1 MLGLRV
7 VGIADRKA
15 GASATLSIF
24 MNIII
29 VGAGEIGRHLA
40 ASLAK
45 EAHRISLIEADKALA
60 AELEAILDAKVIHG
74 DGTSVTDLADA
85 DVGECELFL
94 AMSSSNT
101 TNMMAASMAKSMGVN
116 KVVSRVHP
124 SLQREEWLFDFRGHF
139 GLDHIFSSERLTA
152 IELAKFVRNPESL
165 VVEELARGRIELQQ
179 VSVGGNSKSIGK
191 KILELGA
198 PEGIRVAMI
207 SRGAT
212 TYVPIADS
220 VIEEG
225 DLVTIFG
232 EPRKLREF
240 AQQLQGKRK
249 STNKMRVVI
258 FGGNEYGFS
267 LAQMLESIDCTV
279 RVFERDPEICK
290 NLADRLTNAI
300 IINADAT
307 VSTQLEEE
315 QVGEADFFIST
326 STDDEDNVM
335 SCLQA
340 HTLGVKNCLTVIHR
354 ADYAAAISASGH
366 HLGIRAAISPRE
378 ATRREI
384 QRFITTDSYH
394 ILKQFEGVDLM
405 ELRVGKGSLAA
416 GHMVKEIDWPQGI
429 VLVGKLR
436 GLHAEVPGPDEVLLG
451 GDHLYAMVSRD
462 ARKPFLKLL
471 AT

>member
-1 MLGLRV
+1 
-7 VGIADRKA
+7 
-15 GASATLSIF
+15 

-40 ASLAK
+40 FSLAK
-45 EAHRISLIEADKALA
+45 ETHRISLIEADKALA
-60 AELEAILDAKVIHG
+60 EELEATLDAKVIHG

-85 DVGECELFL
+85 DVGECDLFL

-101 TNMMAASMAKSMGVN
+101 TNMMSASMAKSMGVS

-139 GLDHIFSSERLTA
+139 GVDHIFSSERLAA
-152 IELAKFVRNPESL
+152 IELAKFVRNPDSL
-165 VVEELARGRIELQQ
+165 IVEELARGRIELQQ
-179 VSVGGNSKSIGK
+179 VLVGTNSHAISKTLRDLS
-191 KILELGA
+191 A

-207 SRGAT
+207 SRAEKSF
-212 TYVPIADS
+212 VPNAES

-232 EPRKLREF
+232 EPRKLRDF
-240 AQQLQGKRK
+240 AERLQGKRK
-249 STNKMRVVI
+249 GTHKLRVVI

-279 RVFERDPEICK
+279 RVFERDPEICAG
-290 NLADRLTNAI
+290 LADRLTNAT
-300 IINADAT
+300 IINGDAT
-307 VSTQLEEE
+307 VVAELEEE
-315 QVGEADFFIST
+315 QIGEADFFIST
-326 STDDEDNVM
+326 SVDDEDNVM

-340 HTLGVKNCLTVIHR
+340 HTLGVKNCLTLIHR

-366 HLGIRAAISPRE
+366 HFGIRAAISPRE

-384 QRFITTDSYH
+384 QRFITTDSYY
-394 ILKQFEGVDLM
+394 ILKTFDGVDLV
-405 ELRVGKGSLAA
+405 ELRVGKGSIAA
-416 GHMVKEIDWPQGI
+416 GHMVKEIQWPAGV

-436 GLHAEVPGPDEVLLG
+436 GLHADVPGPEEVLLG
-451 GDHLYAMVSRD
+451 GDHLYAMVSKE
-462 ARKPFLKLL
+462 AKKPFLKLL
-471 AT
+471 EA

>member
-1 MLGLRV
+1 
-7 VGIADRKA
+7 
-15 GASATLSIF
+15 

-40 ASLAK
+40 TSLAK

-60 AELEAILDAKVIHG
+60 EELEAVLDAKVIHG
-74 DGTSVTDLADA
+74 DGTSVSDLADA

-101 TNMMAASMAKSMGVN
+101 TNMMAASMAKSMGVS

-152 IELAKFVRNPESL
+152 IELAKFVRNPDSL

-179 VSVGGNSKSIGK
+179 VKVGANSRDISKS
-191 KILELGA
+191 LRELDA
-198 PEGIRVAMI
+198 PEGVRVAMVT
-207 SRGAT
+207 RGDKC
-212 TYVPIADS
+212 YVPTADS
-220 VIEEG
+220 VIEAD

-232 EPRKLREF
+232 EPRKLRDF
-240 AQQLQGKRK
+240 AGRLQGKRK
-249 STNKMRVVI
+249 GSEKLRVVI

-279 RVFERDPEICK
+279 RVFERDPEICAS
-290 NLADRLTNAI
+290 LADRLTNAT

-307 VSTQLEEE
+307 VSAELEEE
-315 QVGEADFFIST
+315 QIGEADFFIST

-340 HTLGVKNCLTVIHR
+340 HTLGVKNCLTIIHR

-366 HLGIRAAISPRE
+366 HFGIRAAISPRE

-384 QRFITTDSYH
+384 QRFITTDSHH
-394 ILKQFEGVDLM
+394 ILKKFDGVDLL
-405 ELRVGKGSLAA
+405 ELRVGKGSIAA
-416 GHMVKEIDWPQGI
+416 GHMVKEIEWPPGT

-451 GDHLYAMVSRD
+451 GDHLYAMVSKD
-462 ARKPFLKLL
+462 ARKRFLKLL
-471 AT
+471 SA

>member
-1 MLGLRV
+1 
-7 VGIADRKA
+7 
-15 GASATLSIF
+15 

-40 ASLAK
+40 ASLAH
-45 EAHRISLIEADKALA
+45 ESHRISLIEQDKGLAD
-60 AELEAILDAKVIHG
+60 ELDANLDAKVVHG
-74 DGTSVTDLADA
+74 DGTSVSDLADA
-85 DVGECELFL
+85 DVGECDLFL

-101 TNMMAASMAKSMGVN
+101 TNMMSASMAKSMGVS

-139 GLDHIFSSERLTA
+139 GVDHIFSSERLTA
-152 IELAKFVRNPESL
+152 IELAKFVRNPDSL

-179 VSVGGNSKSIGK
+179 VHVGANSQAIQK
-191 KILELGA
+191 KLRELDA
-198 PEGIRVAMI
+198 PEGVRVAMI
-207 SRGAT
+207 SRVGSSF
-212 TYVPIADS
+212 VPGADS
-220 VIEEG
+220 MIEEG

-232 EPRKLREF
+232 EPRKLRGFSER
-240 AQQLQGKRK
+240 LQGKRK
-249 STNKMRVVI
+249 STNKLRVVI

-279 RVFERDPEICK
+279 RVFERDPALCASM
-290 NLADRLTNAI
+290 ADRLVNAT
-300 IINADAT
+300 IINGDAT
-307 VSTQLEEE
+307 VVAELEEE

-340 HTLGVKNCLTVIHR
+340 HTLGVKHCLTIIHR

-366 HLGIRAAISPRE
+366 HFGIRAAISPRE

-394 ILKQFEGVDLM
+394 VLKKFETADLV
-405 ELRVGKGSLAA
+405 ELRVGKGSIAA
-416 GHMVKEIDWPQGI
+416 GHMVKEIDWPAGV

-451 GDHLYAMVSRD
+451 GDHLYAMVSKEAKKR
-462 ARKPFLKLL
+462 FLRLL
-471 AT
+471 EA

>member
-1 MLGLRV
+1 
-7 VGIADRKA
+7 
-15 GASATLSIF
+15 

-40 ASLAK
+40 MSLAK

-60 AELEAILDAKVIHG
+60 EELESTLDAKVIHG

-101 TNMMAASMAKSMGVN
+101 TNMMSASMAKSMGVA

-139 GLDHIFSSERLTA
+139 GVDHIFSSERLTA
-152 IELAKFVRNPESL
+152 IELAKFVRNPDSL

-179 VSVGGNSKSIGK
+179 VRVGANSQEIRK
-191 KILELGA
+191 KLREIEA
-198 PEGIRVAMI
+198 PRGVRVAMI
-207 SRGAT
+207 TRGGQSH
-212 TYVPIADS
+212 VPTAES
-220 VIEEG
+220 MIEQD
-225 DLVTIFG
+225 DLVMIFG
-232 EPRKLREF
+232 EPRKLRSF
-240 AQQLQGKRK
+240 AERLQGKSK
-249 STNKMRVVI
+249 GPAKLRVVI

-279 RVFERDPEICK
+279 RVFERDPGVCAQ
-290 NLADRLTNAI
+290 LADRLTNAT

-307 VSTQLEEE
+307 VSAVLDEE
-315 QVGEADFFIST
+315 QIGEADFFIST
-326 STDDEDNVM
+326 SVDDEDNVM

-340 HTLGVKNCLTVIHR
+340 HTLGVKNCLTIIHR
-354 ADYAAAISASGH
+354 ADYAAAISASGRH
-366 HLGIRAAISPRE
+366 FGIRAAISPRE

-384 QRFITTDSYH
+384 QRFITTDSHH
-394 ILKQFEGVDLM
+394 ILKKFDGIDLLEM
-405 ELRVGKGSLAA
+405 RIGKGSIAA
-416 GHMVKEIDWPQGI
+416 GHMVKEIDWPPGT
-429 VLVGKLR
+429 VLVGKQR
-436 GLHAEVPGPDEVLLG
+436 GLQAEVPGPDEVLLG

-462 ARKPFLKLL
+462 VLKRFLKLL
-471 AT
+471 AA

>member
-1 MLGLRV
+1 
-7 VGIADRKA
+7 
-15 GASATLSIF
+15 

-40 ASLAK
+40 GSLAK

-60 AELEAILDAKVIHG
+60 EELEATLDAKVIHG
-74 DGTSVTDLADA
+74 DGTSVTDLADS

-101 TNMMAASMAKSMGVN
+101 TNMMAASMAKSMGVK

-152 IELAKFVRNPESL
+152 IELAKFVRNPDSL

-179 VSVGGNSKSIGK
+179 VSVGENSKSKGK
-191 KILELGA
+191 KLRDLEA
-198 PEGIRVAMI
+198 PTGIRVAMV

-220 VIEEG
+220 VIEAG
-225 DLVTIFG
+225 DVVTIFG

-240 AQQLQGKRK
+240 AEILQGKKK
-249 STNKMRVVI
+249 STSKLRVVI

-290 NLADRLTNAI
+290 GLADRLTNAV

-307 VSTQLEEE
+307 VSAELEEE

-340 HTLGVKNCLTVIHR
+340 HTLGVKNCLTIIHR

-366 HLGIRAAISPRE
+366 HFGIRAAISPRE

-394 ILKQFEGVDLM
+394 ILKQFDGVDLM
-405 ELRVGKGSLAA
+405 ELRVGKGSIAA
-416 GHMVKEIDWPQGI
+416 GHMVKEIQWPPGV

-451 GDHLYAMVSRD
+451 EDHLYAMVSKD
-462 ARKPFLKLL
+462 ARKLFIKLL
-471 AT
+471 AA

>member
-1 MLGLRV
+1 
-7 VGIADRKA
+7 
-15 GASATLSIF
+15 

-40 ASLAK
+40 MSLAK

-60 AELEAILDAKVIHG
+60 ADLEATLDAKVIHG

-101 TNMMAASMAKSMGVN
+101 TNMMAASMAKSMGVA

-139 GLDHIFSSERLTA
+139 GVDHIFSSERLTA
-152 IELAKFVRNPESL
+152 IELAKFVRNPDSL

-179 VSVGGNSKSIGK
+179 VRVGPASREIGK
-191 KILELGA
+191 NLREIGA
-198 PEGIRVAMI
+198 PQGIRVAMI
-207 SRGAT
+207 TRDGECH
-212 TYVPIADS
+212 VPTAESMIR
-220 VIEEG
+220 EG

-240 AQQLQGKRK
+240 AERLQGKKRGGDK
-249 STNKMRVVI
+249 LRVVI

-267 LAQMLESIDCTV
+267 LAQMLESVDCTV
-279 RVFERDPEICK
+279 RVFEQDAEVCAR
-290 NLADRLTNAI
+290 LANRLTNAT

-307 VSTQLEEE
+307 VSAQLEEE
-315 QVGEADFFIST
+315 QVGDADFFIST
-326 STDDEDNVM
+326 SVDDEDNVM

-340 HTLGVKNCLTVIHR
+340 HTLGTKNCLTIIHR

-366 HLGIRAAISPRE
+366 HFGIRAAISPRE

-384 QRFITTDSYH
+384 QRFITTDSH
-394 ILKQFEGVDLM
+394 HVLKKFDGIDLL
-405 ELRVGKGSLAA
+405 ELRVGKGSIAA
-416 GHMVKEIDWPQGI
+416 GHMVKEIEWPPGT

-462 ARKPFLKLL
+462 ALKRFLKLL
-471 AT
+471 AA

>member
-1 MLGLRV
+1 MGVFQYIRRCGFGRHHFL
-7 VGIADRKA
+7 
-15 GASATLSIF
+15 

-40 ASLAK
+40 MSLAK
-45 EAHRISLIEADKALA
+45 EAHRISLIEADKSLA
-60 AELEAILDAKVIHG
+60 EELESTLDAKVIHG

-101 TNMMAASMAKSMGVN
+101 TNIMSASMAKSMGVA

-124 SLQREEWLFDFRGHF
+124 TLQREEWLFDFRGHF
-139 GLDHIFSSERLTA
+139 GVDHIFSSERLTA
-152 IELAKFVRNPESL
+152 IELAKFVRNPDSL

-179 VSVGGNSKSIGK
+179 VKVGANSQEIRK
-191 KILELGA
+191 KMREINA
-198 PEGIRVAMI
+198 PQGVRVAMI
-207 SRGAT
+207 TRAGESH
-212 TYVPIADS
+212 VPTADS
-220 VIEEG
+220 TIDQD

-232 EPRKLREF
+232 EPRKLRGF
-240 AQQLQGKRK
+240 AERLQGRGSSGDKL
-249 STNKMRVVI
+249 RVVI

-279 RVFERDPEICK
+279 RVFERDPAICAS
-290 NLADRLTNAI
+290 LADRLTNAT

-307 VSTQLEEE
+307 VSAQLEEE
-315 QVGEADFFIST
+315 QVGDADFFIST
-326 STDDEDNVM
+326 SVDDEDNVM

-340 HTLGVKNCLTVIHR
+340 HTLGVKNCLTIIHR

-384 QRFITTDSYH
+384 QRFITSDSHH
-394 ILKQFEGVDLM
+394 IVKKFDGIDLL
-405 ELRVGKGSLAA
+405 EIRVGKGSIAA
-416 GHMVKEIDWPQGI
+416 GHMVKEIEWPPGI

-436 GLHAEVPGPDEVLLG
+436 GLQAEVPGPDDVLLG
-451 GDHLYAMVSRD
+451 GDHIYAMVSNNVL
-462 ARKPFLKLL
+462 KLFLKLL
-471 AT
+471 AA

>member
-1 MLGLRV
+1 
-7 VGIADRKA
+7 
-15 GASATLSIF
+15 

-40 ASLAK
+40 TSLAK
-45 EAHRISLIEADKALA
+45 EAHRISLIESDKELA
-60 AELEAILDAKVIHG
+60 EELEAVLDAKVIHG
-74 DGTSVTDLADA
+74 DGTSVSDLADA

-101 TNMMAASMAKSMGVN
+101 TNMMSASMAKSMGVP

-139 GLDHIFSSERLTA
+139 GIDHIFSSERLTA
-152 IELAKFVRNPESL
+152 IELAKFVRNPDSL

-179 VSVGGNSKSIGK
+179 ILVSPSSQAINTK
-191 KILELGA
+191 LRDLGA
-198 PEGIRVAMI
+198 PQGIRVAMI
-207 SRGAT
+207 TRGGKSQ
-212 TYVPIADS
+212 VPQADS
-220 VIEEG
+220 LIEEG

-232 EPRKLREF
+232 EPRKLRGF
-240 AQQLQGKRK
+240 AERLQGKHK
-249 STNKMRVVI
+249 GSDKLRVVI

-279 RVFERDPEICK
+279 RVFERNAELCAS
-290 NLADRLTNAI
+290 LADRLTNAT

-307 VSTQLEEE
+307 VSAVLDEE
-315 QVGEADFFIST
+315 QIGEADFFIST

-340 HTLGVKNCLTVIHR
+340 HTLGVKNCLTIIHR

-366 HLGIRAAISPRE
+366 HFGIRAAISPRD

-384 QRFITTDSYH
+384 QRFITTDSHH
-394 ILKQFEGVDLM
+394 ILKKFDCVDLI
-405 ELRVGKGSLAA
+405 ELRVGKGSIAA
-416 GHMVKEIDWPQGI
+416 GHMIKEIQWPPGT

-451 GDHLYAMVSRD
+451 GDHLYAMVSKE
-462 ARKPFLKLL
+462 ARKSFLKLL
-471 AT
+471 AA

>member
-1 MLGLRV
+1 
-7 VGIADRKA
+7 
-15 GASATLSIF
+15 

-40 ASLAK
+40 MSLAK
-45 EAHRISLIEADKALA
+45 ESHRISLIESDKTLA
-60 AELEAILDAKVIHG
+60 EELDAMLDAKVIHG

-101 TNMMAASMAKSMGVN
+101 TNMMSASMAKSMGVA

-139 GLDHIFSSERLTA
+139 GVDHIFSSERLTA
-152 IELAKFVRNPESL
+152 IELAKFVRNPDSL

-179 VSVGGNSKSIGK
+179 VRVGGNSHEIGK
-191 KILELGA
+191 TLREISA
-198 PEGIRVAMI
+198 PQGVRMAMI
-207 SRGAT
+207 TRGEKSL
-212 TYVPIADS
+212 VPTAAS
-220 VIEEG
+220 VIEDG

-232 EPRKLREF
+232 EPRKLRDF
-240 AQQLQGKRK
+240 AEKLQGKRK
-249 STNKMRVVI
+249 GGEKLRVVI

-267 LAQMLESIDCTV
+267 LAQMLESVDCTV
-279 RVFERDPEICK
+279 RVFEQDPEVCAR
-290 NLADRLTNAI
+290 LADRLTNAT

-307 VSTQLEEE
+307 VSAQLEEE
-315 QVGEADFFIST
+315 QVGDADFFIST
-326 STDDEDNVM
+326 SIDDEDNVM

-340 HTLGVKNCLTVIHR
+340 HTLGTKNCLTIIHR

-384 QRFITTDSYH
+384 QRFITSDSHH
-394 ILKQFEGVDLM
+394 ILKEFNGIDLV
-405 ELRVGKGSLAA
+405 ELRVGKGSIAA
-416 GHMVKEIDWPQGI
+416 GHMVKEIEWPPGT

-451 GDHLYAMVSRD
+451 GDHLYAMVSKD
-462 ARKPFLKLL
+462 ALKRFLKLL
-471 AT
+471 AA

>member
-1 MLGLRV
+1 
-7 VGIADRKA
+7 
-15 GASATLSIF
+15 

-40 ASLAK
+40 FSLAK
-45 EAHRISLIEADKALA
+45 ESHRISLIEADKTLA
-60 AELEAILDAKVIHG
+60 EELDATLDAKVIHG
-74 DGTSVTDLADA
+74 DGTSVSDLADA

-101 TNMMAASMAKSMGVN
+101 TNIMSASMAKSMGVS

-139 GLDHIFSSERLTA
+139 GVDHIFSSERLTA
-152 IELAKFVRNPESL
+152 IELAKFVRNPDSL

-179 VSVGGNSKSIGK
+179 VLVGKTSQAIGK
-191 KILELGA
+191 TLLEIGA
-198 PEGIRVAMI
+198 PEGVRVAMI
-207 SRGAT
+207 SRGEST
-212 TYVPIADS
+212 FVPVAES
-220 VIEEG
+220 VIEDG

-232 EPRKLREF
+232 EPRKLRNF
-240 AQQLQGKRK
+240 AENLQGKTKGGR
-249 STNKMRVVI
+249 NLRVVI

-279 RVFERDPEICK
+279 RVFERDPETCA
-290 NLADRLTNAI
+290 NLADRLTNAT
-300 IINADAT
+300 IINGDAT
-307 VSTQLEEE
+307 VSSELEEE
-315 QVGEADFFIST
+315 QIGEADFFIST
-326 STDDEDNVM
+326 SVDDEDNVM

-340 HTLGVKNCLTVIHR
+340 HTLGVKNCLTLIHR

-366 HLGIRAAISPRE
+366 HFGIRAAVSPRE

-384 QRFITTDSYH
+384 QRFITTDSFH
-394 ILKQFEGVDLM
+394 VLKKFDCVDLV
-405 ELRVGKGSLAA
+405 ELRVGNASIAA
-416 GHMVKEIDWPQGI
+416 GHMVKEIEWPPGV

-451 GDHLYAMVSRD
+451 GDHLYAMVSKD
-462 ARKPFLKLL
+462 ARKRFLKLL
-471 AT
+471 EA

>member
-1 MLGLRV
+1 
-7 VGIADRKA
+7 
-15 GASATLSIF
+15 

-40 ASLAK
+40 ASLTK
-45 EAHRISLIEADKALA
+45 EAHRISLIEANKELAEAL
-60 AELEAILDAKVIHG
+60 ESTLDAKVIHG

-101 TNMMAASMAKSMGVN
+101 TNMMSASMAKSMGVN

-139 GLDHIFSSERLTA
+139 GVDHIFSSERLTA
-152 IELAKFVRNPESL
+152 IELAKFVRNPDSL

-179 VSVGGNSKSIGK
+179 VSVGGNSASRGR
-191 KILELGA
+191 KIRELGA
-198 PEGIRVAMI
+198 PAGIRVAMI

-225 DLVTIFG
+225 DVVTIFG

-240 AQQLQGKRK
+240 AKDLQGKKK
-249 STNKMRVVI
+249 STSKLRVAI

-290 NLADRLTNAI
+290 GLADRLTNAV

-307 VSTQLEEE
+307 VSAELEQE
-315 QVGEADFFIST
+315 QIGEADFFIST

-340 HTLGVKNCLTVIHR
+340 HTLGVKNCLTIIHR

-366 HLGIRAAISPRE
+366 HFGIRAAISPRE

-394 ILKQFEGVDLM
+394 LLKQFDGVDLM
-405 ELRVGKGSLAA
+405 ELRVGKGSIAA
-416 GHMVKEIDWPQGI
+416 GHMVKEIQWPPGI

-462 ARKPFLKLL
+462 ARKLFLKLL
-471 AT
+471 AA

>member
-1 MLGLRV
+1 
-7 VGIADRKA
+7 
-15 GASATLSIF
+15 

-40 ASLAK
+40 MSLAK
-45 EAHRISLIEADKALA
+45 ESHRISLIESDKTLA
-60 AELEAILDAKVIHG
+60 EELDAMLDAKVIHG

-101 TNMMAASMAKSMGVN
+101 TNMMSASMAKSMGVA

-139 GLDHIFSSERLTA
+139 GVDHIFSSERLTA
-152 IELAKFVRNPESL
+152 IELAKFVRNPDSL

-179 VSVGGNSKSIGK
+179 VRVGVNSHEIGK
-191 KILELGA
+191 TLREISA
-198 PEGIRVAMI
+198 PQGVRMAMI
-207 SRGAT
+207 TRGEKSL
-212 TYVPIADS
+212 VPTAAS
-220 VIEEG
+220 VIEDG

-232 EPRKLREF
+232 EPRKLRDF
-240 AQQLQGKRK
+240 AEKLQGKRK
-249 STNKMRVVI
+249 GGEKLRVVI

-267 LAQMLESIDCTV
+267 LAQMLESVDCTV
-279 RVFERDPEICK
+279 RVFEQDPEVCAR
-290 NLADRLTNAI
+290 LADRLTNAT

-307 VSTQLEEE
+307 VSAQLEEE
-315 QVGEADFFIST
+315 QVGDADFFIST
-326 STDDEDNVM
+326 SIDDEDNVM

-340 HTLGVKNCLTVIHR
+340 HTLGTKNCLTIIHR

-384 QRFITTDSYH
+384 QRFITSDSHH
-394 ILKQFEGVDLM
+394 ILKEFDGIDLV
-405 ELRVGKGSLAA
+405 ELRVGKGSIAA
-416 GHMVKEIDWPQGI
+416 GHMVKEIEWPPGT

-451 GDHLYAMVSRD
+451 GDHLYAMVSKD
-462 ARKPFLKLL
+462 ALKRFLKLL
-471 AT
+471 AA

>member
-1 MLGLRV
+1 MV
-7 VGIADRKA
+7 
-15 GASATLSIF
+15 
-24 MNIII
+24 
-29 VGAGEIGRHLA
+29 
-40 ASLAK
+40 
-45 EAHRISLIEADKALA
+45 
-60 AELEAILDAKVIHG
+60 
-74 DGTSVTDLADA
+74 
-85 DVGECELFL
+85 
-94 AMSSSNT
+94 
-101 TNMMAASMAKSMGVN
+101 
-116 KVVSRVHP
+116 
-124 SLQREEWLFDFRGHF
+124 
-139 GLDHIFSSERLTA
+139 
-152 IELAKFVRNPESL
+152 
-165 VVEELARGRIELQQ
+165 
-179 VSVGGNSKSIGK
+179 
-191 KILELGA
+191 
-198 PEGIRVAMI
+198 

-220 VIEEG
+220 VIEE
-225 DLVTIFG
+225 DDVMTIFG

-240 AQQLQGKRK
+240 AKVLQGKRK
-249 STNKMRVVI
+249 STSKMRVVI

-290 NLADRLTNAI
+290 GLADRLTNAI

-307 VSTQLEEE
+307 VSTELEEE

-340 HTLGVKNCLTVIHR
+340 HTLGVKNCLTIIHR

-366 HLGIRAAISPRE
+366 HFGIRAAISPRE

-384 QRFITTDSYH
+384 QRFITTDSYY
-394 ILKQFEGVDLM
+394 ILKQFDGVDLM

-416 GHMVKEIDWPQGI
+416 GHMVKEIQWPPGV

-451 GDHLYAMVSRD
+451 GDHIYAMVSRD
-462 ARKPFLKLL
+462 ARKLFLKLL
-471 AT
+471 AA

>member
-1 MLGLRV
+1 
-7 VGIADRKA
+7 
-15 GASATLSIF
+15 

-40 ASLAK
+40 GSLAK
-45 EAHRISLIEADKALA
+45 EAHRISLIEADKSLA
-60 AELEAILDAKVIHG
+60 EELEATLDAKVIHG
-74 DGTSVTDLADA
+74 DGTSVSDLADA

-94 AMSSSNT
+94 SMSSSNT
-101 TNMMAASMAKSMGVN
+101 TNMMSASMAKSMGVA

-139 GLDHIFSSERLTA
+139 GVDHIFSSERLTA
-152 IELAKFVRNPESL
+152 IELAKFVRNPDSL

-179 VSVGGNSKSIGK
+179 VSVGENSSSKGK
-191 KILELGA
+191 KIRDLGA
-198 PEGIRVAMI
+198 PEGVRVAMV

-225 DLVTIFG
+225 DVVTIFG

-240 AQQLQGKRK
+240 AKDLQGKRK
-249 STNKMRVVI
+249 SSNKLRVII

-290 NLADRLTNAI
+290 GLADRLTNAV

-307 VSTQLEEE
+307 VSAELEEE

-340 HTLGVKNCLTVIHR
+340 HTLGVKNCLTIIHR

-366 HLGIRAAISPRE
+366 HFGIRAAISPRE

-394 ILKQFEGVDLM
+394 ILKRFDGVDLM
-405 ELRVGKGSLAA
+405 ELRVGKGSIAA
-416 GHMVKEIDWPQGI
+416 GHMVKEIQWPPGT

-451 GDHLYAMVSRD
+451 GDHLYAMVSKD
-462 ARKPFLKLL
+462 ARKLFLKLL
-471 AT
+471 AA

>member
-1 MLGLRV
+1 
-7 VGIADRKA
+7 
-15 GASATLSIF
+15 

-40 ASLAK
+40 MSLAK
-45 EAHRISLIEADKALA
+45 ESHRISLIESDKTLA
-60 AELEAILDAKVIHG
+60 EELDAMLDAKVIHG

-101 TNMMAASMAKSMGVN
+101 TNMMSASMAKSMGVA

-139 GLDHIFSSERLTA
+139 GVDHIFSSERLTA
-152 IELAKFVRNPESL
+152 IELAKFVRNPDSL

-179 VSVGGNSKSIGK
+179 VRVGGNSHEIGK
-191 KILELGA
+191 TLREISA
-198 PEGIRVAMI
+198 PQGVRMAMI
-207 SRGAT
+207 TRGEKSL
-212 TYVPIADS
+212 VPTAAS
-220 VIEEG
+220 VIEDG

-232 EPRKLREF
+232 EPRKLRDF
-240 AQQLQGKRK
+240 AEKLQGKRK
-249 STNKMRVVI
+249 GGEKLRVVI

-267 LAQMLESIDCTV
+267 LAQMLESVDCTV
-279 RVFERDPEICK
+279 RVFEQDPEVCAR
-290 NLADRLTNAI
+290 LADRLTNAT

-307 VSTQLEEE
+307 VSAQLEEE
-315 QVGEADFFIST
+315 QVGDADFFIST
-326 STDDEDNVM
+326 SVDDEDNVM

-340 HTLGVKNCLTVIHR
+340 HTLGTKNCLTIIHR

-384 QRFITTDSYH
+384 QRFITSDSHH
-394 ILKQFEGVDLM
+394 ILKEFDGIDLV
-405 ELRVGKGSLAA
+405 ELRVGKGSIAA
-416 GHMVKEIDWPQGI
+416 GHMVKEIEWPPGT

-451 GDHLYAMVSRD
+451 GDHLYAMVSKD
-462 ARKPFLKLL
+462 ALKRFLKLL
-471 AT
+471 AA

>member
-1 MLGLRV
+1 
-7 VGIADRKA
+7 
-15 GASATLSIF
+15 

-40 ASLAK
+40 MSLAK

-60 AELEAILDAKVIHG
+60 SELEASLDAKVIHG

-101 TNMMAASMAKSMGVN
+101 TNMMAASMAKSMGVA

-139 GLDHIFSSERLTA
+139 GVDHIFSSERLTA
-152 IELAKFVRNPESL
+152 IELAKFVRNPDSL

-179 VSVGGNSKSIGK
+179 VRVGPASREIGK
-191 KILELGA
+191 NLREIGA
-198 PEGIRVAMI
+198 PQGIRVAMVT
-207 SRGAT
+207 RDGECH
-212 TYVPIADS
+212 VPTAESMIR
-220 VIEEG
+220 EG

-232 EPRKLREF
+232 EPRRLREF
-240 AQQLQGKRK
+240 AERLQGKRK
-249 STNKMRVVI
+249 GGDKLRVVI

-267 LAQMLESIDCTV
+267 LAQMLESVDCTV
-279 RVFERDPEICK
+279 RVFEQDPEVCAR
-290 NLADRLTNAI
+290 LADRLTNAT

-307 VSTQLEEE
+307 VSAQLEEE
-315 QVGEADFFIST
+315 QVGDADFFIST
-326 STDDEDNVM
+326 SVDDEDNVM

-340 HTLGVKNCLTVIHR
+340 HTLGTKNCLTIIHR

-366 HLGIRAAISPRE
+366 HFGIRAAISPRE

-384 QRFITTDSYH
+384 QRFITTDSH
-394 ILKQFEGVDLM
+394 HVLKKFDGIDLL
-405 ELRVGKGSLAA
+405 ELRVGKGSIAA
-416 GHMVKEIDWPQGI
+416 GHMVKEIEWPPGT

-462 ARKPFLKLL
+462 ALKRFLKLL
-471 AT
+471 AA

>member
-1 MLGLRV
+1 
-7 VGIADRKA
+7 
-15 GASATLSIF
+15 

-40 ASLAK
+40 SCLAR

-60 AELEAILDAKVIHG
+60 EELEAILDAKVIHG

-101 TNMMAASMAKSMGVN
+101 VNMMSASMAKSMGVA

-139 GLDHIFSSERLTA
+139 GLDHIFSSERLAA
-152 IELAKFVRNPESL
+152 IELAKFVRNPDSL

-179 VSVGGNSKSIGK
+179 VLVGANSQAIHSSLRDLK
-191 KILELGA
+191 A
-198 PEGIRVAMI
+198 PEGVRVALI
-207 SRGAT
+207 SRGEIPF
-212 TYVPIADS
+212 VPIADS
-220 VIEEG
+220 KIEEG

-232 EPRKLREF
+232 EPRKLRDF
-240 AQQLQGKRK
+240 AERLQGKRK
-249 STNKMRVVI
+249 TSHKLRVVI

-290 NLADRLTNAI
+290 GLADRLTNAT
-300 IINADAT
+300 IINGDAT
-307 VSTQLEEE
+307 VVAELEEE
-315 QVGEADFFIST
+315 QIGEADFFIST
-326 STDDEDNVM
+326 SVDDEDNVM

-340 HTLGVKNCLTVIHR
+340 HTLGVKNCLTLIHR

-366 HLGIRAAISPRE
+366 HFGIRAAVSPRE

-384 QRFITTDSYH
+384 RRFITTDSYH
-394 ILKQFEGVDLM
+394 ILKEFNGVDLV
-405 ELRVGKGSLAA
+405 ELRVGKGSIAA
-416 GHMVKEIDWPQGI
+416 GHMVKEIQWPPGV

-436 GLHAEVPGPDEVLLG
+436 GLHAEVPGPEEVLLG
-451 GDHLYAMVSRD
+451 GDHLYAMVSRE
-462 ARKPFLKLL
+462 AKKRFLKLL
-471 AT
+471 EA